1 MPIIMTSITWAD
13 PRCVQELAAIL
24 APQNPVQGR
33 CGLMSIYFIIQAG
46 TMSPGTFEWYYI
58 SVTEHHLLNR
68 EGHECEVR
76 GD

>member
-1 MPIIMTSITWAD
+1 MYNIKCIST
-13 PRCVQELAAIL
+13 
-24 APQNPVQGR
+24 
-33 CGLMSIYFIIQAG
+33 YFIVQAG

-76 GD
+76 AD